1 MSQQITRKIAGTNI
15 TQSYTLHATPRA
27 SAAHQ
32 EQRGSTVIAL
42 LGSRLDGILG
52 YDAIPEGQPLP
63 ERSVIVRKTGAHTY
77 ESESATL
84 AAAGYC

>member
-1 MSQQITRKIAGTNI
+1 MAQQITRNISGTNI
-15 TQSYTLHATPRA
+15 KQTYTLHATPRA
-27 SAAHQ
+27 AERSQ
-32 EQRGSTVIAL
+32 EQAGSTVIAL

-63 ERSVIVRKTGAHTY
+63 ERAVIVRKIGYVY
-77 ESESATL
+77 ESEGATL